1 MLFLTLAFD
10 FTNDLN
16 RPAFVP
22 ARSNWNR
29 PGGSSDPSLQPTSSS
44 IQTPHTGSS
53 GALGRTLS
61 PIAHSPVDMSGSP
74 PRPGMPHQ
82 DSYYEDPDP
91 TFAAAS
97 SSGPGASGQQAT
109 PGLPAALMA
118 GGGAPLAPGAQGRAV
133 MSPPPQGGEHLIA
146 PQTAVLDRNSSS
158 SSLPEGARS
167 PAASDTSHYTSVSQR
182 GINPNWDGPRGGP
195 PPPRRQGPGREDLV
209 LGANPDFSLPGMGP
223 PTSRGGMRGGFR
235 GRGGTGMGPP
245 RGGSNV
251 GYGMTPQG
259 RYPDAI

>member
-1 MLFLTLAFD
+1 M
-10 FTNDLN
+10 
-16 RPAFVP
+16 
-22 ARSNWNR
+22 
-29 PGGSSDPSLQPTSSS
+29 
-44 IQTPHTGSS
+44 
-53 GALGRTLS
+53 GRTLS
-61 PIAHSPVDMSGSP
+61 PIAHSPIDMSGSP
-74 PRPGMPHQ
+74 PRPGIPQ
-82 DSYYEDPDP
+82 TDSYYEDPDP
-91 TFAAAS
+91 SFAARSSPPIAS
-97 SSGPGASGQQAT
+97 AQPAA
-109 PGLPAALMA
+109 LPAALMP

-182 GINPNWDGPRGGP
+182 GVNPNWDGPRGGP

-223 PTSRGGMRGGFR
+223 PTSRGGRGGFR

-245 RGGSNV
+245 RGGAAMG